1 MRIARV
7 LVTIVSLALVGCA
20 SGAGGAGG
28 VSGARQAGDPPI
40 GADCRL
46 QFKRSDL
53 GAADKRPISPTAID
67 GDVSVSGKLLR
78 IDQDWVVLDTAG
90 ASVQEGAPSKVW
102 VPMRNVLLLQFR

>member
-1 MRIARV
+1 MRIAP
-7 LVTIVSLALVGCA
+7 LLITIGSLALVGCA
-20 SGAGGAGG
+20 SG

-67 GDVSVSGKLLR
+67 SDVSVSGKLLR

-90 ASVQEGAPSKVW
+90 TNVQNAAPSKVW